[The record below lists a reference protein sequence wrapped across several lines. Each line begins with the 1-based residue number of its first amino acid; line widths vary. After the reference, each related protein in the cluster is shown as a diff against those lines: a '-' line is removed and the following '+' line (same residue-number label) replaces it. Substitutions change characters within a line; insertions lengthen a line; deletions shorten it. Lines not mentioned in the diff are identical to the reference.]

1 MTQKRRVALKSGV
14 SEALRAVVL
23 AMVLA
28 LVLFPLI
35 WIFLT
40 SLKGKT
46 EIYVFPV
53 RYWPNSPTA
62 ANYMELFGISSFG
75 TYFTNSLI
83 VSMVGAGGAMLCAIM
98 GAYVLARFTF
108 RGKGAILFAFLFT
121 QMVPMF
127 IILAPLYTIMSQL
140 GLINH
145 PASLMICYTVM
156 NIPYCTVTLR
166 GFFQRIPG
174 SLEEAAQIDGCN
186 RIQSL
191 VRIVMPVMA
200 SGIAA
205 TFMFVFVQCWN
216 EVFLAIM
223 FIDVEAYKTIPVAL
237 NSFIMKYD
245 INWGSLAA
253 GIVISI
259 LPTILMFAFVQKY
272 IAGGL
277 TAGAV
282 KG

>member
-1 MTQKRRVALKSGV
+1 MTQKKKVALQNGIAGSF
-14 SEALRAVVL
+14 RAV
-23 AMVLA
+23 ALA
-28 LVLFPLI
+28 LMLAVILFPLI

-40 SLKGKT
+40 SLKDKT

-53 RYWPNSPTA
+53 RYWPENPTF
-62 ANYMELFGISSFG
+62 ANYEELFGISSFG
-75 TYFTNSLI
+75 TYFMNSLI
-83 VSMVGAGGAMLCAIM
+83 VSVVGAGGAMLCAIM
-98 GAYVLARFTF
+98 GAYVLARFNF
-108 RGKGAILFAFLFT
+108 RGKGTLLFAFLFT

-127 IILAPLYTIMSQL
+127 IILAPLYTIMSRL
-140 GLINH
+140 KLINH
-145 PASLMICYTVM
+145 PASLMICYAVM

-191 VRIVMPVMA
+191 IRIVMPVMA

-245 INWGSLAA
+245 INWGALAA
-253 GIVISI
+253 GIVVSI

>member
-1 MTQKRRVALKSGV
+1 MTQKRKVALQNGIADAS
-14 SEALRAVVL
+14 RAV
-23 AMVLA
+23 ALA
-28 LVLFPLI
+28 LMLAVILFPLI

-53 RYWPNSPTA
+53 RYWPENPTF
-62 ANYMELFGISSFG
+62 ANYEELFGISSFG
-75 TYFTNSLI
+75 TYFLNSLI

-98 GAYVLARFTF
+98 GAYVLARFNF
-108 RGKGAILFAFLFT
+108 RGKGALLFAFLFT

-127 IILAPLYTIMSQL
+127 IILAPLYTIMSRL

-145 PASLMICYTVM
+145 PASLMICYAVM

-191 VRIVMPVMA
+191 IRIVMPVMA

-245 INWGSLAA
+245 INWGALAA
-253 GIVISI
+253 GIVVSI

>member
-1 MTQKRRVALKSGV
+1 MTQKQKLKLENTLAGI
-14 SEALRAVVL
+14 LKTVVL
-23 AMVLA
+23 AVA
-28 LVLFPLI
+28 LVVILFPLI

-40 SLKGKT
+40 SIKDKT

-53 RYWPNSPTA
+53 RYWPNNPTTV
-62 ANYMELFGISSFG
+62 NYIELFGISSFG
-75 TYFTNSLI
+75 TYFLNSII
-83 VSMVGAGGAMLCAIM
+83 VSMIGAAGSMLCAIM
-98 GAYVLARFTF
+98 GAYILARFQF
-108 RGKGAILFAFLFT
+108 RGKGALLFAFLFT

-127 IILAPLYTIMSQL
+127 IILAPLYTMMSYL
-140 GLINH
+140 RLINH
-145 PASLMICYTVM
+145 PASLMICYAVM

-191 VRIVMPVMA
+191 VRIVIPVMA

-223 FIDVEAYKTIPVAL
+223 FIDVENYKTIPVAL

-245 INWGSLAA
+245 INWGALAA
-253 GIVISI
+253 GIVVSV
-259 LPTILMFAFVQKY
+259 LPTMLMFAFVQKY

-282 KG
+282 KE

>member
-1 MTQKRRVALKSGV
+1 MTQKRKVALQNGTADAS
-14 SEALRAVVL
+14 RAV
-23 AMVLA
+23 ALA
-28 LVLFPLI
+28 LMLAVILFPLI

-53 RYWPNSPTA
+53 RYWPENPTF
-62 ANYMELFGISSFG
+62 ANYEELFGISSFG
-75 TYFTNSLI
+75 TYFLNSLI

-98 GAYVLARFTF
+98 GAYVLARFNF
-108 RGKGAILFAFLFT
+108 RGKGALLFAFLFT

-127 IILAPLYTIMSQL
+127 IILAPLYTIMSRL

-145 PASLMICYTVM
+145 PASLMICYAVM

-191 VRIVMPVMA
+191 IRIVMPVMA

-245 INWGSLAA
+245 INWGALAA
-253 GIVISI
+253 GIVVSI

>member
-1 MTQKRRVALKSGV
+1 
-14 SEALRAVVL
+14 
-23 AMVLA
+23 
-28 LVLFPLI
+28 
-35 WIFLT
+35 
-40 SLKGKT
+40 
-46 EIYVFPV
+46 
-53 RYWPNSPTA
+53 
-62 ANYMELFGISSFG
+62 
-75 TYFTNSLI
+75 
-83 VSMVGAGGAMLCAIM
+83 
-98 GAYVLARFTF
+98 
-108 RGKGAILFAFLFT
+108 
-121 QMVPMF
+121 
-127 IILAPLYTIMSQL
+127 MSRL

>member
-1 MTQKRRVALKSGV
+1 MTQKRRVALESGV
-14 SEALRAVVL
+14 SEAFRAVAL

-28 LVLFPLI
+28 VILFPLI

-53 RYWPNSPTA
+53 RYWPNAPTA
-62 ANYMELFGISSFG
+62 ANYLELFGISSFG
-75 TYFTNSLI
+75 TYFANSLI
-83 VSMVGAGGAMLCAIM
+83 VSMVGAGGSMLCAIM

-108 RGKGAILFAFLFT
+108 RGKGALLFAFLFT

-127 IILAPLYTIMSQL
+127 IILAPLYTIMSRL

-145 PASLMICYTVM
+145 PASLMICYAVM

-191 VRIVMPVMA
+191 VRIVIPVMA

-237 NSFIMKYD
+237 NSFILKYD
-245 INWGSLAA
+245 INWGALAA
-253 GIVISI
+253 GIVVSI

>member
-1 MTQKRRVALKSGV
+1 MTQKQIVRAQNTAGGIVK
-14 SEALRAVVL
+14 AVVL
-23 AMVLA
+23 AFA
-28 LVLFPLI
+28 LVVILFPLA

-40 SLKGKT
+40 SIKDKT

-53 RYWPNSPTA
+53 RYWPNNPTFE
-62 ANYMELFGISSFG
+62 NYVELFKISSFG
-75 TYFTNSLI
+75 TYFLNSLI
-83 VSMVGAGGAMLCAIM
+83 VALAGAAGSMLCAIL
-98 GAYVLARFTF
+98 GAYILARFTF
-108 RGKGAILFAFLFT
+108 KGKGALLFAFLFT

-127 IILAPLYTIMSQL
+127 IILAPLYAMMSSL
-140 GLINH
+140 KLINH
-145 PASLMICYTVM
+145 LSSLMIVYAVM

-174 SLEEAAQIDGCN
+174 SLEEAAMIDGCN
-186 RIQSL
+186 RLQSL
-191 VRIVMPVMA
+191 VRIVIPVMA
-200 SGIAA
+200 SGVAA

-223 FIDVEAYKTIPVAL
+223 FIDVEQYKTIPVAL

-245 INWGSLAA
+245 INWGALAA
-253 GIVISI
+253 GIVVSI
-259 LPTILMFAFVQKY
+259 VPTMVMFAFVQKY

-282 KG
+282 KE